1 MGGWMMENMVFCTYG
16 TTDADDV
23 LCKIKSLWSGVWVDG
38 TLGKGGQG
46 ERAGQKGWSEE
57 ESEGEKK
64 HQNFHIYIYHPWTT
78 GNSYKT

>member
-1 MGGWMMENMVFCTYG
+1 MMENMVFYIYG
-16 TTDADDV
+16 TTDADAV

-46 ERAGQKGWSEE
+46 KRAGQSEE

-64 HQNFHIYIYHPWTT
+64 H
-78 GNSYKT
+78 